1 MSSDTKKRVI
11 CHTIGTAMMATGLAL
26 MAYSVYEAIDNE
38 KQQRDRFQQM
48 ESNIERQNSVGN

>member
-1 MSSDTKKRVI
+1 MNPDTKKRVV
-11 CHTIGTAMMATGLAL
+11 CNTIGTAMMATGLAL